1 MLSIYEYSAC
11 KCLYT
16 TSMSGA
22 REGQKRVLD
31 PLGLQLQMV
40 VSHHEGTD
48 N

>member
-16 TSMSGA
+16 TSMPGA

-40 VSHHEGTD
+40 VSHHEGME